1 MRISSLLMSTT
12 TASASLPQARM
23 SSKERTIQVI
33 ALLVNIFP
41 GWLLA
46 TWLPYREVGALL
58 GVIWGMG
65 VGILIFK
72 FTTPK
77 PALPT
82 ARQVRS
88 VPTLQGAESL
98 ERPRQRP
105 SSPHHEPREEG
116 EATSHAPQHV
126 EPQLPG
132 VIVQIDDVAPTI
144 EERKPVE
151 GGVELEQREVRHAP
165 EVRPTFGEIPSL
177 DALTGELD
185 VASLNESVP
194 EEEPASISREST
206 AQLPRERYEQMLSEQ
221 RSTRQLDTPP
231 EALFARADIP
241 MDQRSTLQVDAEMI
255 AQALDAREERRENVT
270 AQVDSELIARLQ
282 REQLEASAERDGS
295 ARDGA
300 LTSRVPNAAQFAQ
313 VIEQEV
319 FEAQTREIASS
330 EHPTGQLDWDGV
342 VDDASAML

>member
-1 MRISSLLMSTT
+1 MRISLLLMSTT
-12 TASASLPQARM
+12 TARASLPETRM
-23 SSKERTIQVI
+23 SSKDRTIQVI

-77 PALPT
+77 PAASPT
-82 ARQVRS
+82 RQLRS
-88 VPTLQGAESL
+88 VPTVRGIEALD
-98 ERPRQRP
+98 
-105 SSPHHEPREEG
+105 EPRDEVAPERDDVR
-116 EATSHAPQHV
+116 EPAATRALAADI
-126 EPQLPG
+126 EPSLPA
-132 VIVQIDDVAPTI
+132 VIVEIEDVAPTI

-151 GGVELEQREVRHAP
+151 TSVEPGPSVPLAAVDVSSTP
-165 EVRPTFGEIPSL
+165 DEIPSL
-177 DALTGELD
+177 DALTGEFDITNLS
-185 VASLNESVP
+185 AAP
-194 EEEPASISREST
+194 AEEDPASISQEST

-231 EALFARADIP
+231 EALFARADLP

-255 AQALDAREERRENVT
+255 AQALDAREDRRENVT
-270 AQVDSELIARLQ
+270 AQVDSELLARLQ
-282 REQLEASAERDGS
+282 REQLEGETGEVGHLD
-295 ARDGA
+295 A
-300 LTSRVPNAAQFAQ
+300 LTSRVPNADHFAQ

-330 EHPTGQLDWDGV
+330 EHPTGQIDWDGIAADV
-342 VDDASAML
+342 SSML